1 MRERFSFPSPTPVE
15 NKPMPGGDKEQMPC
29 REQRQMPGTEN
40 KTEEERIDIAA
51 AQILEEYRK
60 AFEELAK

>member
-1 MRERFSFPSPTPVE
+1 
-15 NKPMPGGDKEQMPC
+15 
-29 REQRQMPGTEN
+29 MPGTEN